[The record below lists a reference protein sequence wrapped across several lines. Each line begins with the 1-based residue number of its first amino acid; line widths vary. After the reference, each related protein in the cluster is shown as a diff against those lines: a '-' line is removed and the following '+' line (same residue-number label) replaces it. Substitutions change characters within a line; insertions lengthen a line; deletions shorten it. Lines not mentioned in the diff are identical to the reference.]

1 MSEKAKAILGYF
13 IWIAALIFLYQNDTD
28 HKTKVHNAQAIT
40 IAIASFAISMI
51 ISILNSIISAITGIG
66 LLGLITYPVYIA
78 AIVFEIMGIVK
89 AANDDDPEL
98 PLVGNIAKSIFGKKI
113 GE

>member
-13 IWIAALIFLYQNDTD
+13 IWIVALVFLLQNDTE
-28 HKTKVHNAQAIT
+28 HKTKIHNAQAIT
-40 IAIASFAISMI
+40 IAMASFAVAII

-66 LLGLITYPVYIA
+66 LLGLLTYPVYIA
-78 AIVFEIMGIVK
+78 CFVFEIMGIVK
-89 AANDDDPEL
+89 AANDEDPEL
-98 PLVGNIAKSIFGKKI
+98 PLIGNIAKSIFGKMI